1 MRNYH
6 SDIELE
12 NMNMDLCA
20 CYDFMDEPPADL
32 VEAWRHAADGPL
44 PTLENTSFY
53 VTEPDGTQY
62 FYCGDTRIKVSEH
75 FAEAGKPMS
84 DLVKDVIQYK
94 NRAA

>member
-1 MRNYH
+1 MRKYY
-6 SDIELE
+6 SDFELE

-20 CYDFMDEPPADL
+20 CYDFVDEPPA
-32 VEAWRHAADGPL
+32 EFADPASEPE

-75 FAEAGKPMS
+75 FAETGKPMS